1 MERTGMTGIQRGQAI
16 TFRLPANTPE
26 HIIKQMQKLK
36 ETERRNFSSKMA
48 EFILD
53 GVSNSLAKDRE
64 TITIPLPKQLSKE
77 QRDWLKHSHSEAL
90 LGNIV
95 YQLLNDPV
103 RAMSVLASLNS
114 NALDIDQALYLQDKQ
129 PQKVDGELTIA
140 SNNHVILPEIEENQ
154 DVFLHD
160 ELEDDLMNFDWD
172 KAKQEHAATVA
183 NSEEP
188 VEKEEDVEDLLG
200 SFLLKMNK

>member
-1 MERTGMTGIQRGQAI
+1 MTGIQRGQAI

-48 EFILD
+48 EFILE
-53 GVSNSLAKDRE
+53 GVSNSLSKDRE
-64 TITIPLPKQLSKE
+64 LVTIPLPKQLSKE
-77 QRDWLKHSHSEAL
+77 QRNWLKHSHSEAL

-95 YQLLNDPV
+95 YQLLTDPV

-129 PQKVDGELTIA
+129 TGK
-140 SNNHVILPEIEENQ
+140 IEEDLSFDHNSSP
-154 DVFLHD
+154 DLEVNHEEFVAD

-172 KAKQEHAATVA
+172 KARQEHAASEDD
-183 NSEEP
+183 SEEH
-188 VEKEEDVEDLLG
+188 VEQDDIEDLLG
-200 SFLLKMNK
+200 SFLSKMNK

>member
-1 MERTGMTGIQRGQAI
+1 MTGIQRGQAI

-48 EFILD
+48 EFILE
-53 GVSNSLAKDRE
+53 GVSNSLSKDRE
-64 TITIPLPKQLSKE
+64 LVTIPLPKQLSKE
-77 QRDWLKHSHSEAL
+77 QRNWLKHSHSEAL

-95 YQLLNDPV
+95 YQLLTDPV

-129 PQKVDGELTIA
+129 TEK
-140 SNNHVILPEIEENQ
+140 IEEDISFDHNSSP
-154 DVFLHD
+154 DLEENHEEFVAD

-172 KAKQEHAATVA
+172 KARQEHAASEDD
-183 NSEEP
+183 SEEL
-188 VEKEEDVEDLLG
+188 VEQDDIEDLLG
-200 SFLLKMNK
+200 SFLSKMNK

>member
-48 EFILD
+48 EFILE
-53 GVSNSLAKDRE
+53 GVSNSLSRDRE
-64 TITIPLPKQLSKE
+64 TVTIPLPKQLSKE
-77 QRDWLKHSHSEAL
+77 QRNWLKHSHSEAL

-114 NALDIDQALYLQDKQ
+114 NALDIDQALYLQDMKT
-129 PQKVDGELTIA
+129 QK
-140 SNNHVILPEIEENQ
+140 IEEYFLKASIKNDISTELEVNQ
-154 DVFLHD
+154 EVFLHD

-172 KAKQEHAATVA
+172 KAKQEHAAT
-183 NSEEP
+183 EEDSAEN
-188 VEKEEDVEDLLG
+188 VEEDVEDLLG
-200 SFLLKMNK
+200 SFLTKMNK

>member
-1 MERTGMTGIQRGQAI
+1 MTGIQRGQAI

-48 EFILD
+48 EFILE
-53 GVSNSLAKDRE
+53 GVSNSLSKDRE
-64 TITIPLPKQLSKE
+64 LVTIPLPKQLSKE
-77 QRDWLKHSHSEAL
+77 QRNWLKHSHSEAL

-95 YQLLNDPV
+95 YQLLTDPV

-129 PQKVDGELTIA
+129 TEK
-140 SNNHVILPEIEENQ
+140 IEEDLSFDHNSSP
-154 DVFLHD
+154 DLEVNHEEFVAD

-172 KAKQEHAATVA
+172 KARQEHAASKDD
-183 NSEEP
+183 SEEH
-188 VEKEEDVEDLLG
+188 VEQDDIEDLLG
-200 SFLLKMNK
+200 SFLSKMNK

>member
-48 EFILD
+48 EFILE
-53 GVSNSLAKDRE
+53 GVSNSLSKDRE
-64 TITIPLPKQLSKE
+64 LVTIPLPKQLSKE
-77 QRDWLKHSHSEAL
+77 QRNWLKHSHSEAL

-114 NALDIDQALYLQDKQ
+114 NALDIDQALYLQDMKT
-129 PQKVDGELTIA
+129 QK
-140 SNNHVILPEIEENQ
+140 IEEDFLKASIKNDISTELEVNQ
-154 DVFLHD
+154 EVFLHD

-172 KAKQEHAATVA
+172 KAKQEHAAT
-183 NSEEP
+183 EEDSAED
-188 VEKEEDVEDLLG
+188 VEEDVEDLLG
-200 SFLLKMNK
+200 SFLSKMNK

>member
-1 MERTGMTGIQRGQAI
+1 MTGIQRGQAI

-48 EFILD
+48 EFILE
-53 GVSNSLAKDRE
+53 GVSNSLSKDRE
-64 TITIPLPKQLSKE
+64 LVTIPLPKQLSKE
-77 QRDWLKHSHSEAL
+77 QRNWLKHEHSEAL

-95 YQLLNDPV
+95 YQLLTDPV

-114 NALDIDQALYLQDKQ
+114 NALDIDQALYLQDRYPEQ
-129 PQKVDGELTIA
+129 IEDTLSVENHNSSELEV
-140 SNNHVILPEIEENQ
+140 NHEE
-154 DVFLHD
+154 FIHD

-172 KAKQEHAATVA
+172 KAKQEHAASEDDSEA
-183 NSEEP
+183 NIEQ
-188 VEKEEDVEDLLG
+188 EDVEDLLG
-200 SFLLKMNK
+200 SFLSKMNK

>member
-1 MERTGMTGIQRGQAI
+1 MTGIQRGQAI

-48 EFILD
+48 EFILE
-53 GVSNSLAKDRE
+53 GVSNSLSKDRE
-64 TITIPLPKQLSKE
+64 LVTIPLPKQLSKE
-77 QRDWLKHSHSEAL
+77 QRNWLKHSHSEAL

-95 YQLLNDPV
+95 YQLLTDPV

-129 PQKVDGELTIA
+129 TEK
-140 SNNHVILPEIEENQ
+140 IEEDISFDHNSSP
-154 DVFLHD
+154 DLEVNHEEIVAD

-172 KAKQEHAATVA
+172 KARLEHAASEDD
-183 NSEEP
+183 SEEH
-188 VEKEEDVEDLLG
+188 VEQDDIEDLLG
-200 SFLLKMNK
+200 SFLSKMNK

>member
-48 EFILD
+48 EFILE
-53 GVSNSLAKDRE
+53 GVSNSLSRDRE
-64 TITIPLPKQLSKE
+64 TVTIPLPKQLSKE
-77 QRDWLKHSHSEAL
+77 QRNWLKHSHSEAL

-129 PQKVDGELTIA
+129 IQKIDEELTKA
-140 SNNHVILPEIEENQ
+140 SINIDISTEYEINQ
-154 DVFLHD
+154 DVLLHD

-172 KAKQEHAATVA
+172 KAKQEHAATEE
-183 NSEEP
+183 NSEEN
-188 VEKEEDVEDLLG
+188 VEKEDVEDLLG
-200 SFLLKMNK
+200 SFLSKMNK